1 MKMLSSLQFGAKR
14 LPLLFQ
20 TEAAECGLASLA
32 MVASYHGFR
41 TDLASLRARFS
52 ISLKGTDL
60 EQIVRFADALK
71 LTSRPLRLE
80 MHELGELKTPCI
92 LHWDMNHFVVL
103 SRVTSNG
110 IVIHDPAVGVRQ
122 LSFTEVS
129 THFTGVALELS
140 PSVEFKPA
148 TEQRK
153 VSLMQL
159 LGKVDGLWR
168 GFGLVM
174 IMALALEAFAIVSPM
189 FNQWVVDEALV
200 SADRGLLDVLVIGFG
215 LMLITQTAISLAR
228 GWTIMYLSTHLNLQW
243 VSNVFTHLLRL
254 PIVWFE
260 KRHLGDVI
268 SRFGSV
274 GTIQSTIT
282 TSFVSAMLDGLMAFA
297 TLGLM
302 LFYSGLLSAVVIT
315 AVILYGVLRAIAYG
329 PLREANQELLV
340 LSAKEKSNFLESI
353 RAVQAIKLFGR
364 ELDRRNRWVNLMV
377 DSINRSIQTQK
388 FMLWFGIANTLVFG
402 LQNLLVFWLG
412 ARMIM
417 DEVFTIG
424 MLFAFT
430 AYSGQFSGRMSSLI
444 DKSIEF
450 TMLSMHAERLADI
463 VLEKPEEEVLYE
475 TSIEKLSPQI
485 ELINLGFRY
494 SDSEPWVIRNLNLLI
509 SPGDALALVGPSG
522 CGKTTLIKLM
532 LGLLVPSEGEIRY
545 GGVAIRLLGLNKY
558 RQAISA
564 VMQNDQLLSGSLS
577 DNISFFDTKVDQE
590 RIELCAK
597 LAAIHDDIIEMPMGY
612 QTLTGDMG
620 TTLSG
625 GQNQRVLLARALYKS
640 PRVLVLDEATSHLD
654 VERERQV
661 NEAISKLTITRVSI
675 AHRPETIAMATR
687 VVRLANGVIEQD
699 LVQGTPKNISG

>member
-103 SRVTSNG
+103 SKVTSNG

-122 LSFTEVS
+122 LSFAEVS

-532 LGLLVPSEGEIRY
+532 LGLLVPCEGEIRY

>member
-103 SRVTSNG
+103 SKVTSNG

-122 LSFTEVS
+122 LSFAEVS

>member
-1 MKMLSSLQFGAKR
+1 
-14 LPLLFQ
+14 
-20 TEAAECGLASLA
+20 
-32 MVASYHGFR
+32 
-41 TDLASLRARFS
+41 
-52 ISLKGTDL
+52 
-60 EQIVRFADALK
+60 
-71 LTSRPLRLE
+71 
-80 MHELGELKTPCI
+80 
-92 LHWDMNHFVVL
+92 
-103 SRVTSNG
+103 
-110 IVIHDPAVGVRQ
+110 
-122 LSFTEVS
+122 
-129 THFTGVALELS
+129 
-140 PSVEFKPA
+140 
-148 TEQRK
+148 
-153 VSLMQL
+153 
-159 LGKVDGLWR
+159 
-168 GFGLVM
+168 
-174 IMALALEAFAIVSPM
+174 
-189 FNQWVVDEALV
+189 
-200 SADRGLLDVLVIGFG
+200 
-215 LMLITQTAISLAR
+215 
-228 GWTIMYLSTHLNLQW
+228 
-243 VSNVFTHLLRL
+243 
-254 PIVWFE
+254 
-260 KRHLGDVI
+260 
-268 SRFGSV
+268 
-274 GTIQSTIT
+274 
-282 TSFVSAMLDGLMAFA
+282 
-297 TLGLM
+297 
-302 LFYSGLLSAVVIT
+302 LLSAVVIT

>member
-1 MKMLSSLQFGAKR
+1 MKMLHSLQFGAKR

-41 TDLASLRARFS
+41 TDLPSLRARFS

-80 MHELGELKTPCI
+80 MHELCELKTPCI

-103 SRVTSNG
+103 SKVTSTC
-110 IVIHDPAVGVRQ
+110 IVIHDPAVGVRR
-122 LSFTEVS
+122 LSFAEVS
-129 THFTGVALELS
+129 LHFTGVALELS

-148 TEQRK
+148 IEQRK
-153 VSLMQL
+153 VSVFQL

-174 IMALALEAFAIVSPM
+174 IMALALQAFAIISPM

-215 LMLITQTAISLAR
+215 LMLIIQTAISLAR

-243 VSNVFTHLLRL
+243 VANVFTHLLRL
-254 PIVWFE
+254 PLAWFE

-268 SRFGSV
+268 SRFGSI
-274 GTIQSTIT
+274 GTIQNTIT
-282 TSFVSAMLDGLMAFA
+282 TSFVAAMLDGLMAFA

-377 DSINRSIQTQK
+377 DSINRDIQTQK

-430 AYSGQFSGRMSSLI
+430 AYSGQFSARMSSLI

-463 VLEKPEEEVLYE
+463 VLEKPEEEVLSE
-475 TSIEKLSPQI
+475 LSIDKLSPQI

-509 SPGDALALVGPSG
+509 APGDALALVGPSG

-545 GGVAIRLLGLNKY
+545 GGVAIRLLGLNTY

-577 DNISFFDTKVDQE
+577 DNISFFDTKADQE
-590 RIELCAK
+590 RIETCAK
-597 LAAIHDDIIEMPMGY
+597 LAAIHDDIVEMPMGY

-699 LVQGTPKNISG
+699 LAQGKPNNISG

>member
-1 MKMLSSLQFGAKR
+1 MKMLSLLQFGAKR

-41 TDLASLRARFS
+41 TDLSSLRARFS

-103 SRVTSNG
+103 SKVTSNG

-122 LSFTEVS
+122 LSFAEVS

>member
-1 MKMLSSLQFGAKR
+1 
-14 LPLLFQ
+14 
-20 TEAAECGLASLA
+20 
-32 MVASYHGFR
+32 
-41 TDLASLRARFS
+41 
-52 ISLKGTDL
+52 
-60 EQIVRFADALK
+60 
-71 LTSRPLRLE
+71 
-80 MHELGELKTPCI
+80 
-92 LHWDMNHFVVL
+92 
-103 SRVTSNG
+103 
-110 IVIHDPAVGVRQ
+110 
-122 LSFTEVS
+122 
-129 THFTGVALELS
+129 
-140 PSVEFKPA
+140 
-148 TEQRK
+148 
-153 VSLMQL
+153 
-159 LGKVDGLWR
+159 
-168 GFGLVM
+168 
-174 IMALALEAFAIVSPM
+174 
-189 FNQWVVDEALV
+189 
-200 SADRGLLDVLVIGFG
+200 
-215 LMLITQTAISLAR
+215 
-228 GWTIMYLSTHLNLQW
+228 
-243 VSNVFTHLLRL
+243 
-254 PIVWFE
+254 
-260 KRHLGDVI
+260 
-268 SRFGSV
+268 
-274 GTIQSTIT
+274 
-282 TSFVSAMLDGLMAFA
+282 
-297 TLGLM
+297 
-302 LFYSGLLSAVVIT
+302 
-315 AVILYGVLRAIAYG
+315 
-329 PLREANQELLV
+329 
-340 LSAKEKSNFLESI
+340 
-353 RAVQAIKLFGR
+353 
-364 ELDRRNRWVNLMV
+364 
-377 DSINRSIQTQK
+377 
-388 FMLWFGIANTLVFG
+388 
-402 LQNLLVFWLG
+402 
-412 ARMIM
+412 
-417 DEVFTIG
+417 
-424 MLFAFT
+424 
-430 AYSGQFSGRMSSLI
+430 
-444 DKSIEF
+444 
-450 TMLSMHAERLADI
+450 MHAERLADI